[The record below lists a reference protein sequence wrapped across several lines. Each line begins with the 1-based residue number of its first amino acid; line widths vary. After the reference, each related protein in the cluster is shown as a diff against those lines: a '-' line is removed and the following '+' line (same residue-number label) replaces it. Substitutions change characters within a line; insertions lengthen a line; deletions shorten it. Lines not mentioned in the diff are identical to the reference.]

1 MARIASLA
9 ILASTTGNDFLAEKY
24 GAVIKNIAKNTISG
38 RIKNQNLSGD
48 PTTGTV
54 EAKRF
59 SNTTSSN
66 YGTARTGGAGTKIT
80 AKPVVV
86 AIDTDKELIREVEA
100 KDVRLYG
107 VDGLVERQVAEDE
120 KSITRELERAFF
132 SCAATAGTPK
142 TITASNNI
150 AEQLEELIQTL
161 EVVHNDYVDGV
172 DRADMILVLT
182 PDIYGKARIYFD
194 KVEGGNATE
203 ESFRVFHGVRVES
216 SVFLPS
222 GTKAILMVNG
232 AVAQPV
238 MFTRQDA
245 TKIPFSN
252 AYAFG
257 IFFSYGT
264 KAVTEDLIFKATA
277 FPVPTA

>member
-24 GAVIKNIAKNTISG
+24 GAVIKNIQKDTISG
-38 RIKNQNLSGD
+38 RIKNTNLSGD

-59 SNTTSSN
+59 SNTTSKQ
-66 YGTARTGGAGTKIT
+66 YGTARSGGAGEKLK
-80 AKPVVV
+80 AKPVVI
-86 AIDTDKELIREVEA
+86 AIDTDRELIREVEA

-107 VDGLVERQVAEDE
+107 VDGLVERQAAADE
-120 KSITRELERAFF
+120 ASVKRELERAFF
-132 SCAATAGTPK
+132 TEAVTAGTQV
-142 TITASNNI
+142 TFTATDI
-150 AEQLEELIQTL
+150 ADQLEELIQTL

-172 DRADMILVLT
+172 PRDVMHLALAPSL
-182 PDIYGKARIYFD
+182 YGKARTYFD
-194 KVEGGNATE
+194 KVQDGGAHG
-203 ESFRVFHGVRVES
+203 ESFNLFHGVRADSSTYLPNGTLAVLQVEGS
-216 SVFLPS
+216 
-222 GTKAILMVNG
+222 I
-232 AVAQPV
+232 AQPV

-257 IFFSYGT
+257 LFFSYGT
-264 KAVTEDLIFKATA
+264 KAVSDDLIFY
-277 FPVPTA
+277 V